1 MQKEQESPS
10 VMTALLFGPSCAIV
24 ILIYIDVYNYFTS
37 CLQTVIFH
45 RGGIPMKVI
54 LLNGSRREKGC
65 TYTALSV
72 VADTLREN
80 GIDAEIIHAVPD
92 KAVVTAVAEKMQSA
106 DGLVI
111 GSPVYWASPTG
122 EIVSFMDQLAGM
134 AGNALVHKVG
144 ATVAS
149 ARRAGTTATLDVLN
163 KYLSYHQ
170 MISVA
175 SSYWPMVHGNTPD
188 EVRRDEEGLQ
198 IMRTLGRNMA
208 WILQC
213 IEAGKKAGIA
223 APETEAKIMTN
234 FIR

>member
-1 MQKEQESPS
+1 
-10 VMTALLFGPSCAIV
+10 
-24 ILIYIDVYNYFTS
+24 
-37 CLQTVIFH
+37 
-45 RGGIPMKVI
+45 MKVI

-92 KAVVTAVAEKMQSA
+92 KAVVTAAAEKLNAA

-122 EIVSFMDQLAGM
+122 EIMSFMDQLAGM
-134 AGNALVHKVG
+134 AGSALIHKVG

-163 KYLSYHQ
+163 KYLAYHQ

-188 EVRRDEEGLQ
+188 EVKRDEEGLQ

-208 WILQC
+208 WILKC
-213 IEAGKKAGIA
+213 IEAGKKAGID
-223 APETEAKIMTN
+223 APQTEAKIMTN

>member
-1 MQKEQESPS
+1 
-10 VMTALLFGPSCAIV
+10 
-24 ILIYIDVYNYFTS
+24 
-37 CLQTVIFH
+37 
-45 RGGIPMKVI
+45 MKVI

-72 VADTLREN
+72 VADTLKEN

-92 KAVVTAVAEKMQSA
+92 TATVNAVAEKMKTA

-111 GSPVYWASPTG
+111 GSPVYWASPSG
-122 EIVSFMDQLAGM
+122 EIVSFMDQLAGK
-134 AGNALVHKVG
+134 AGAALIHKVG

-163 KYLSYHQ
+163 KYLAYHQ
-170 MISVA
+170 MVSVA
-175 SSYWPMVHGNTPD
+175 SNYWPMVHGNTPD
-188 EVRRDEEGLQ
+188 EVRQDAEGLQ
-198 IMRTLGRNMA
+198 IMRVLGRNMA
-208 WILQC
+208 WILKC
-213 IEAGKKAGIA
+213 IDAGKKAGIT